1 MIKTVGVDKNISIED
16 TVRLVLETKD
26 GRDCLVTPYRID
38 SVKIYFVSREFTD
51 STATPY
57 QMSVEDDRARRA
69 YEEARDA
76 LCIRKKDPVVVAT
89 TSNLSLSG
97 LQTIDGISLS
107 DGERVL
113 VKDQTDKSKNGI
125 YEASASSWVRAS
137 DSREFARGSYV
148 FVEEGIA
155 NIGSGWCL
163 ETGGFIKVGVTPLN
177 FSRFSNNGDPASP
190 DEYSEIRV
198 EELRRNKLESAR
210 TSEFFYKDA
219 EVVRVFG
226 GSVDSNTGEFFPAWL
241 NPAMV
246 PAELKDET
254 TSDNILS
261 PVYEGEFP
269 VPGKFEVIW
278 DPSGLRE
285 GDYFVCWSWRPTL
298 SSETMSA
305 HMYFSL
311 GGGVGLTASIP
322 THRTNPKKYEMLLD
336 RYTPEMF
343 KSYISESDLSPLVI
357 KGLNESVAAG
367 FTTIENLA
375 NQIID
380 LLDANATH
388 EQLIPLLSNI
398 FALRIKS
405 TDPTLWR
412 RQIKKAIPNFKR
424 KGTIVGLREAYGD
437 AGMKLLRLSRLWQV
451 VSGYNFQ
458 EHFVYDGSSNEFEL
472 SRAMILPVGSDFE
485 LWFRPSN
492 GEWREVTDHAGS
504 LVNVEEQKITWV
516 GDISE
521 GDSFRVSYN
530 FREVPSSARSAED
543 YIRTL
548 PLMDTRDERDQSHPP
563 KNWNT
568 RLVEEEDPMFS
579 VLVPVRHPIADPIIW
594 GWVRTEFP
602 YSENAYNMDEYN
614 GSKRESSDPCH
625 IDKEFLDTCG
635 QCQSSMFN
643 VDLEVEGLSDAS
655 FDEARQVAE
664 EFMPFHS
671 IVHTFNLS
679 GSRTEFLG
687 PLAESIEALV
697 TISGSETV
705 LAGEA
710 QHIFNRDVDARDLEA
725 VKRNVLSTFS
735 AVPSPSGGTAWGG
748 TIRNAKVCLYP
759 STTSSASNI
768 NDPSMRGLSGGIG
781 AKNIDTTV
789 QDSDPF
795 ESSNLLEVL
804 GSTTRAYTLSS
815 VGSSSAEIYGEV
827 ESSVVGPLFE
837 YRISNKIA
845 ELTVDI
851 VQSKRVVFSDE
862 DTDFYML
869 GLVTQKDV
877 DDGASDGD
885 PWSFRFQDM
894 RYKILDLLPDGTLL
908 LEEMFHAAYE
918 SGWELMDGSTV
929 VKHSDG
935 GAKAE
940 QNLGLVEVVSPVSF
954 DARSKIKVGD
964 FLYVNWGGSSSSSSG
979 SGPYRVRSFRA
990 GEDRFYIEGYS
1001 GGDVGGEYVKAYRR
1015 VVEGKVGQIG
1025 YEGLMLDA
1033 DDDIESVLPV
1043 SNGAGMNPESV
1054 DSSSLKENYLIFI
1067 GSEYYSIL
1075 GVDGSSLALGGRLD
1089 SYTKSGQGVEFT
1101 VYRFSKE
1108 GLSIRERLVPAVP
1121 PFDFDFVDRSG
1132 KALISSSPADGGASL
1147 LSHALNA
1154 AGSGQALDM
1163 ASQQESIEFEVEYRD
1178 AEEE

>member
-1 MIKTVGVDKNISIED
+1 MIKTVGVDNNISIED
-16 TVRLVLETKD
+16 TVRFVLETKD

-38 SVKIYFVSREFTD
+38 SVKVYFVSREFTD
-51 STATPY
+51 STATSY
-57 QMSVEDDRARRA
+57 HMSVEDEGAKRD

-76 LCIRKKDPVVVAT
+76 LCLKKKDSVVVAT
-89 TSNLSLSG
+89 TSNVVLSG
-97 LQTIDGISLS
+97 LQTIDGVTLS
-107 DGERVL
+107 AGDRVL

-125 YEASASSWVRAS
+125 YEASVSSWVRAL
-137 DSREFARGSYV
+137 DSREFAKGAYV
-148 FVEEGIA
+148 FVEEGIV

-163 ETGGFIKVGVTPLN
+163 ETGGSIQVGLTPLD

-190 DEYSEIRV
+190 DEYSEMRV

-219 EVVRVFG
+219 EVVKVFG
-226 GSVDSNTGEFFPAWL
+226 GVIDSRTGEFFPAWL
-241 NPAMV
+241 NPLMV
-246 PAELKDET
+246 PAELREET
-254 TSDNILS
+254 ISDNILA
-261 PVYEGEFP
+261 PVYEGDIP
-269 VPGKFEVIW
+269 VPGLFEVAW

-298 SSETMSA
+298 SSETLSA

-343 KSYISESDLSPLVI
+343 KSYISENDLSPLVI
-357 KGLNESVAAG
+357 KGLNESVASG

-388 EQLIPLLSNI
+388 EQLLPLLSNM

-412 RQIKKAIPNFKR
+412 RQIKKAVPNFKR
-424 KGTIVGLREAYGD
+424 KGTIIGLREAYGD
-437 AGMKLLRLSRLWQV
+437 AGMKLLRLARLWQV
-451 VSGYNFQ
+451 VSDYLYQ
-458 EHFVYDGSSNEFEL
+458 EHFVYDGSSNEFDL
-472 SRAMILPVGSDFE
+472 SRSIILPVDANFE
-485 LWFRPSN
+485 LWFRPSD
-492 GEWREVTDHAGS
+492 GEWREVTDEAGS
-504 LVNVEEQKITWV
+504 LVELEGQRVRWV
-516 GDISE
+516 GDISN
-521 GDSFRVSYN
+521 GDSFRILYC
-530 FREVPSSARSAED
+530 FREVPSSAQSLED

-568 RLVEEEDPMFS
+568 RVVEEDDPMFG
-579 VLVPVRHPIADPIIW
+579 VLIPVRHPISDPVIW

-614 GSKRESSDPCH
+614 GSKRESLDPCH
-625 IDKEFLDTCG
+625 IDKDFVDACG
-635 QCQSSMFN
+635 KCQSSMFN
-643 VDLEVEGLSDAS
+643 VDLEVEGLSDSS
-655 FDEARQVAE
+655 FEEARQVAE

-679 GSRTEFLG
+679 GSRTEFVG
-687 PLAESIEALV
+687 PLEERIEALV
-697 TISGSETV
+697 TVSGSETV

-710 QHIFNRDVDARDLEA
+710 QHIFNRDVDARDLDA

-735 AVPSPSGGTAWGG
+735 AVPSPSGGTTWGG
-748 TIRNAKVCLYP
+748 TIRNAKICLYP
-759 STTSSASNI
+759 SATASSSDI
-768 NDPSMRGLSGGIG
+768 NNPSMRGLSGGIG

-789 QDSDPF
+789 QDEDPF
-795 ESSNLLEVL
+795 ESSNLLEIL
-804 GSTTRAYTLSS
+804 GSNTRCHTLSS
-815 VGSSSAEIYGEV
+815 VGYSSAEIYGDV
-827 ESSVVGPLFE
+827 DPSVVGPLFE
-837 YRISNKIA
+837 YRISNKVA
-845 ELTVDI
+845 DLTVDI
-851 VQSKRVVFSDE
+851 VQSKRVVFSHE

-869 GLVTQKDV
+869 GLVTQKDI

-885 PWSFRFQDM
+885 AWSVRFQDM

-918 SGWELMDGSTV
+918 SGWELIDGSTV
-929 VKHSDG
+929 VKHSEG
-935 GAKAE
+935 GYKSE
-940 QNLGLVEVVSPVSF
+940 QNLGLVEVVSPAGL

-964 FLYVNWGGSSSSSSG
+964 FLYMNWGGSSSSSSNP
-979 SGPYRVRSFRA
+979 GPYRVRSFKS

-1001 GGDVGGEYVKAYRR
+1001 GGDVGGEAAKAYRR
-1015 VVEGKVGQIG
+1015 VVESKVGQIG
-1025 YEGLMLDA
+1025 YEGLLLDA
-1033 DDDIESVLPV
+1033 DDDVESLLPV
-1043 SNGAGMNPESV
+1043 SNGSGMAADSV
-1054 DSSSLKENYLIFI
+1054 DSSRLRENYLIFI

-1075 GVDGSSLALGGRLD
+1075 GVDGSSLTLGGRLD
-1089 SYTKSGQGVEFT
+1089 SYTKSGQEVDFT

-1108 GLSIRERLVPAVP
+1108 SLSIRERFVPAVP

-1132 KALISSSPADGGASL
+1132 KAIISSSPSDGGVSL

-1154 AGSGQALDM
+1154 AGSGQALDL
-1163 ASQQESIEFEVEYRD
+1163 AGQQESIEFEVEYRD